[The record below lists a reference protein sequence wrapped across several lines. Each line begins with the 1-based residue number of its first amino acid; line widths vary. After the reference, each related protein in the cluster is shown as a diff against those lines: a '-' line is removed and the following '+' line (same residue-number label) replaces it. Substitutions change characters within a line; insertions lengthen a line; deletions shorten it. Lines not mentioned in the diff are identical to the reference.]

1 MDNDTPLHDAVVNG
15 HLRLIKL
22 LVEKGADIHAK
33 NAKGKSPLEL
43 ASSTVQPYLLN
54 TSLPLPGK
62 LIHHTHINNNSL
74 KLLVAIILMFF
85 PL

>member
-62 LIHHTHINNNSL
+62 CQVGYFSSMLQREMSF
-74 KLLVAIILMFF
+74 LLCNLQFN
-85 PL
+85 